1 MCMIPN
7 RQLCVHRTQ
16 QNGLTHLLQLLERNG
31 VLEDGLGLPD
41 DAGCAWDEA
50 EAEGGGGRLEALH
63 AEVAVVHVEGER
75 LELHRAQERHLG
87 VPADCDHGGFSC

>member
-1 MCMIPN
+1 M
-7 RQLCVHRTQ
+7 
-16 QNGLTHLLQLLERNG
+16 
-31 VLEDGLGLPD
+31 LEDGLRLPD
-41 DAGCAWDEA
+41 DAGGAGDEA

-87 VPADCDHGGFSC
+87 VPEKWIQFSWVYYRFHKD